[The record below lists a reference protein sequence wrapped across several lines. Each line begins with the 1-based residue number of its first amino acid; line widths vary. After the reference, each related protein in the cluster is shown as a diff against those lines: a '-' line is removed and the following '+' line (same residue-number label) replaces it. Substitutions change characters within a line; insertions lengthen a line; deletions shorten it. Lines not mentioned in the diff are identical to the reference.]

1 MKTLNLFTY
10 DYPSDGN
17 DQFFIEDEIKMLSDT
32 FDDINIIPL
41 KWNFQYKKNH
51 IIKDNIKYDFSLAK
65 NLFGFLNLI
74 RIFIN
79 VIFCKLLWLEFLKIK
94 KNFIKKIIIIIKER
108 ILAENLFL
116 WLKERNKDLNNNIY
130 YSYWSNNT
138 LLAFYLLKEKKII
151 KDCFARTLGSDLNG
165 FLPNDDFV
173 AFKELK
179 FKLLNF
185 IIILNEGQATKLIKE
200 KLINQDRIIKCYQG
214 IETQN
219 EITEKKLSKEIHFL
233 SCGRLVHVKNTPQ
246 IINFIQ
252 HVSKF
257 LNNYEI
263 IYTCIGNGPQYDF
276 IKKFAKFDRVK
287 FNLIRKVPS
296 LCNYLKE
303 NNIDFFINLSFSEGM
318 SFAVMEAMSLGIPVI
333 CSNIPGNTEIINNK
347 NGYVLKLLNNL
358 EMQKIIED
366 IKKDLENKTFYDKKV
381 EAVNFVKKRLDRK
394 IVLQQ
399 MKNLLVNRL
408 LLN

>member
-185 IIILNEGQATKLIKE
+185 IIILNE
-200 KLINQDRIIKCYQG
+200 
-214 IETQN
+214 
-219 EITEKKLSKEIHFL
+219 
-233 SCGRLVHVKNTPQ
+233 
-246 IINFIQ
+246 
-252 HVSKF
+252 
-257 LNNYEI
+257 
-263 IYTCIGNGPQYDF
+263 
-276 IKKFAKFDRVK
+276 
-287 FNLIRKVPS
+287 
-296 LCNYLKE
+296 
-303 NNIDFFINLSFSEGM
+303 
-318 SFAVMEAMSLGIPVI
+318 
-333 CSNIPGNTEIINNK
+333 
-347 NGYVLKLLNNL
+347 
-358 EMQKIIED
+358 
-366 IKKDLENKTFYDKKV
+366 
-381 EAVNFVKKRLDRK
+381 
-394 IVLQQ
+394 
-399 MKNLLVNRL
+399 
-408 LLN
+408 